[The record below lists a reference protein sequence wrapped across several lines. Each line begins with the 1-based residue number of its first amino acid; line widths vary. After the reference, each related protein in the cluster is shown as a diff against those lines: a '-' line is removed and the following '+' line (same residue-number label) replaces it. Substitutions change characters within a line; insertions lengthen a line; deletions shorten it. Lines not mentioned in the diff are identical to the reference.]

1 MLEDPGTNDHA
12 DQAAGGDA
20 RTLILP
26 LTLLKEGHSMAD
38 SSGPSLPEVSTTPP
52 CFLWVCGASFTLPGE
67 RGGSHGYSLHR
78 TCSSQC
84 LQVSVD
90 KGLRAKVWGWV
101 AKCSGLGA

>member
-1 MLEDPGTNDHA
+1 MLTRQLAVMPGP
-12 DQAAGGDA
+12 
-20 RTLILP
+20 LSLP
-26 LTLLKEGHSMAD
+26 LTLLKKGHSMAD

-67 RGGSHGYSLHR
+67 RGGSHGNSLHR